1 MINEVLKLLRII
13 SNYRQ
18 NELAEELGISPALLS
33 QVESGERNPTM
44 DLLDRYCEVFSLRK
58 STLMFFAE
66 ETGKVE
72 KSGNVRQ
79 FFRRKALRLL
89 QLMEGSGAE

>member
-1 MINEVLKLLRII
+1 
-13 SNYRQ
+13 
-18 NELAEELGISPALLS
+18 
-33 QVESGERNPTM
+33 M